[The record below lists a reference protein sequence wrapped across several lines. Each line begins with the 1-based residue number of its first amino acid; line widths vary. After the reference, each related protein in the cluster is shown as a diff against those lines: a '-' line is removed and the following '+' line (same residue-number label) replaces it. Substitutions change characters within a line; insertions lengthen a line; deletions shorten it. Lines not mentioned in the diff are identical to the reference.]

1 MATGTAGTNA
11 RRYHQTLTHYL
22 RKTIAFSDGNGA
34 VVTVG
39 ALPAGAVVDRASTL
53 VITAFNAGTAN
64 TMNIGT
70 VATPTAYAS
79 ATALGTVAQ
88 VVGTLTAAQAYRTT
102 DTVVVATLTASGTA
116 PTAGQAIVTV
126 FFTVDNDG

>member
-1 MATGTAGTNA
+1 MATGVAGTNA

-39 ALPAGAVVDRASTL
+39 TLPAGSVVDRVATT
-53 VITAFNAGTAN
+53 VITVFNATAN
-64 TMNIGT
+64 SLNIGT

-79 ATALGTVAQ
+79 ATALGAVAQ
-88 VVGTLTAAQAYRTT
+88 VAGTITAAQAYRTT
-102 DTVVVATLTASGTA
+102 DTVVVATLTASGTV
-116 PTAGQAIVTV
+116 PTTGQAIVTV